1 MDSQHVHYQPD
12 MLSCIQAMSCIK
24 AGGNVPKYVVAAVQ
38 RVLMSA
44 GDAISD
50 AASASSTASSA
61 SLTTMALCPNAFMTC
76 RSFILG
82 SGCGFAA
89 VARQ

>member
-1 MDSQHVHYQPD
+1 MCTTSQTCWHTIPA
-12 MLSCIQAMSCIK
+12 LSCSK
-24 AGGNVPKYVVAAVQ
+24 AQENTPKYVVAAVQ
-38 RVLMSA
+38 RVLSSA
-44 GDAISD
+44 GDGISN
-50 AASASSTASSA
+50 AAPASSTASSA